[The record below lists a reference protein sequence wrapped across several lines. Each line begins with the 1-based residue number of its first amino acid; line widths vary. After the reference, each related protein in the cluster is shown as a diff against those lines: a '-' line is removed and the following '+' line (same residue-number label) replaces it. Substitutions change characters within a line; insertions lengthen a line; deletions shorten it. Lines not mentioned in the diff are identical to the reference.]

1 VDKLEPQ
8 LRPKLILLPLDAAGI
23 DASSLQSGRLP
34 EAGRDQVVAGASA
47 DHKDR
52 VRAGERDLEVVGVLK
67 PDSALLRNDYL
78 IAPSDAANALFP
90 EGDSSVHAAT
100 IVQLTSEQFH
110 DRQVLEQLEKS
121 LPDSK
126 YTKGDRAWG
135 VHRSPGSAACSG
147 STSRRISGWP
157 PFWRWPRVTRRQR

>member
-8 LRPKLILLPLDAAGI
+8 LRLKLILLPLDAAGI

-34 EAGRDQVVAGASA
+34 EACVIKSSPGRRPITKTGW
-47 DHKDR
+47 
-52 VRAGERDLEVVGVLK
+52 RAGERDLEVVGVLK

-110 DRQVLEQLEKS
+110 DRQTLDQL
-121 LPDSK
+121 
-126 YTKGDRAWG
+126 T
-135 VHRSPGSAACSG
+135 
-147 STSRRISGWP
+147 IS
-157 PFWRWPRVTRRQR
+157 